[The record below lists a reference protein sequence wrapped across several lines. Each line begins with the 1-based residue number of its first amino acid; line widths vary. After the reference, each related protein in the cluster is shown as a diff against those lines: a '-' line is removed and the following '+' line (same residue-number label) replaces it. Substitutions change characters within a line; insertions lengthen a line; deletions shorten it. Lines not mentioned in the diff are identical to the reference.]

1 MKVKERLLNIWQNVK
16 EKTATLS
23 GKTKKLIIGA
33 VVFCILLS
41 VGVAVWLNTRPYEVL
56 FSELSSEE
64 ASEII
69 GKLQEEGISYKYQDD
84 GTILVPAQQ
93 EEALKAQLVYEG
105 YPNSGFTYDLFTENV
120 SLTSTESEKAHYQ
133 LLNLQERMGAT
144 IELFPNIKDAKVTI
158 ALGEDSRYVLNDK
171 NKQEATVSA
180 TLITDNG
187 QLIGDEEV
195 RAIQR
200 LMSKSIPDVEFENVA
215 VICNGQD
222 VTVEEEG
229 KSQTLASELK
239 LSLEKEI
246 ENKIRNEINNL
257 LLPIYGQGHFQV
269 SVNAEVDVNKKLRE
283 LINYS
288 AENPDKNTG
297 VISNENA
304 GWEINRDDAQ
314 NGGVPG
320 TETNSDIPIYTQIMS
335 DGSENYIGAT
345 GDINYLVDQLKEQTE
360 VQAGD
365 LTDLSVAVIID
376 GETLGGLERE
386 ELISLV
392 AKAAGIR
399 QEVQNEKIEVLNAP
413 FFNQAAEEPE
423 QKTFTIGNFTLT
435 QEQVMLIAAIAAA
448 VLLLIIILI
457 VVLLRSKKKK
467 KQAAEAAA
475 AEAAAAEAA
484 ALEEAE
490 LQRLKE
496 EALLR
501 NEAAARTL
509 GQAADM
515 DGWDAMDFNEDLLNL
530 RNERGM
536 ELKNKIRGF
545 TEENPEIV
553 AQLLKRWLKGEEQDG

>member
-1 MKVKERLLNIWQNVK
+1 MKERLLNTWQNMK

-23 GKTKKLIIGA
+23 GKTKKLIIGG
-33 VVFCILLS
+33 VIFCILLS
-41 VGVAVWLNTRPYEVL
+41 VGVAVWLHTRPYEVL

-69 GKLQEEGISYKYQDD
+69 GKLQEDGISYKYQED
-84 GTILVPAQQ
+84 GTILVPAKQ
-93 EEALKAQLVYEG
+93 EEMLKAQLVYEG

-144 IELFPNIKDAKVTI
+144 IELFPNIKNATVTI
-158 ALGEDSRYVLNDK
+158 ALGEDSRYVLDDK
-171 NKQEATVSA
+171 SKKEATVSA
-180 TLITDNG
+180 TLITENG
-187 QLIGDEEV
+187 QLIDDAEV
-195 RAIQR
+195 SAIQR
-200 LMSKSIPDVEFENVA
+200 LMSKSIQGVKFENVA

-222 VTVEEEG
+222 VTVAEEG
-229 KSQTLASELK
+229 ESQTLASELK

-246 ENKIRNEINNL
+246 ENKIRKEINNL

-269 SVNAEVDVNKKLRE
+269 SVKAEVDVNKKLRE
-283 LINYS
+283 IINYS

-297 VISNENA
+297 VVSGENT
-304 GWEINRDDAQ
+304 GWEINRDDAA

-320 TETNSDIPIYTQIMS
+320 TETNSDIPVYTQIMS

-360 VQAGD
+360 VKAGD

-376 GETLGGLERE
+376 GQTLGGLTRE
-386 ELISLV
+386 ELVSLI

-413 FFNQAAEEPE
+413 FFSEVVEEPE
-423 QKTFTIGNFTLT
+423 QKTFKIGNFTLT
-435 QEQVMLIAAIAAA
+435 QEQVMLIAAVAAA
-448 VLLLIIILI
+448 VLLLLIIVI
-457 VVLLRSKKKK
+457 VLVLRSKKKK
-467 KQAAEAAA
+467 RLAEEAAEAERIA
-475 AEAAAAEAA
+475 AEEAA
-484 ALEEAE
+484 MQEAE
-490 LQRLKE
+490 LERLKE

-501 NEAAARTL
+501 NEAAARQM
-509 GQAADM
+509 GQVAGM
-515 DGWDAMDFNEDLLNL
+515 DGWDSMDFNEDLLNL

>member
-1 MKVKERLLNIWQNVK
+1 MKERLLNIWQNVK

-23 GKTKKLIIGA
+23 DKTKKLIIGG
-33 VVFCILLS
+33 VIFCILLS
-41 VGVAVWLNTRPYEVL
+41 VGVAAWLHTRPYEVL

-69 GKLQEEGISYKYQDD
+69 GKLQEDGISYKYQDD
-84 GTILVPAQQ
+84 GTILVPAEL
-93 EEALKAQLVYEG
+93 EESLKAQLVYEG
-105 YPNSGFTYDLFTENV
+105 YPSSGFTYDLFTENV

-144 IELFPNIKDAKVTI
+144 IELLPNIKDAKVTI

-180 TLITDNG
+180 VLITENG
-187 QLIGDEEV
+187 QLIEEDEV

-200 LMSKSIPDVEFENVA
+200 LMSKSIQGVEFENVA

-229 KSQTLASELK
+229 QSQTLASELK
-239 LSLEKEI
+239 LSLERDI
-246 ENKIRNEINNL
+246 ENKIRKEINNL

-269 SVNAEVDVNKKLRE
+269 SVKAEVDVNKKLRE
-283 LINYS
+283 IINYS
-288 AENPDKNTG
+288 AENADKNTG
-297 VISNENA
+297 VISNENT
-304 GWEINRDDAQ
+304 GWEINRDEAA

-320 TETNSDIPIYTQIMS
+320 TETNADIPVYTQIMS

-376 GETLGGLERE
+376 GQTLGGLTRE

-413 FFNQAAEEPE
+413 FFNQVVEEPE
-423 QKTFTIGNFTLT
+423 PKTFKIGNFALT
-435 QEQVMLIAAIAAA
+435 QEQVLLIAAVAAG
-448 VLLLIIILI
+448 VLLLLIILI
-457 VVLLRSKKKK
+457 VVLLRRKKKK
-467 KQAAEAAA
+467 RLAAEQAEAERIA
-475 AEAAAAEAA
+475 AEEAA
-484 ALEEAE
+484 MQEAE

-501 NEAAARTL
+501 NEAAARRL
-509 GQAADM
+509 GQAVDM
-515 DGWDAMDFNEDLLNL
+515 EGWDSMDFNEDLLNL

>member
-1 MKVKERLLNIWQNVK
+1 MKERLLNIWQNVK

-23 GKTKKLIIGA
+23 DKTKKLIIGG
-33 VVFCILLS
+33 VIFCILLS
-41 VGVAVWLNTRPYEVL
+41 VGVAAWLHTRPYEVL

-69 GKLQEEGISYKYQDD
+69 DKLQEDGISYKYQDD
-84 GTILVPAQQ
+84 GTILVPAEL
-93 EEALKAQLVYEG
+93 EESLKAQLVYEG
-105 YPNSGFTYDLFTENV
+105 YPSSGFTYDLFTENV

-144 IELFPNIKDAKVTI
+144 IELLPNIKDAKVTI

-180 TLITDNG
+180 VLITENG
-187 QLIGDEEV
+187 QLIEEDEV

-200 LMSKSIPDVEFENVA
+200 LMSKSIQGVEFENVA

-229 KSQTLASELK
+229 QSQTLASELK
-239 LSLEKEI
+239 LSLERDI
-246 ENKIRNEINNL
+246 ENKIRKEINNL

-269 SVNAEVDVNKKLRE
+269 SVKAEVDVNKKLRE
-283 LINYS
+283 IINYS
-288 AENPDKNTG
+288 AENADKNTG
-297 VISNENA
+297 VISNENT
-304 GWEINRDDAQ
+304 GWEINRDEAA

-320 TETNSDIPIYTQIMS
+320 TETNADIPVYTQIMS

-376 GETLGGLERE
+376 GQTLGGLTRE

-413 FFNQAAEEPE
+413 FFNQVVEEPE
-423 QKTFTIGNFTLT
+423 PKTFKIGNFALT
-435 QEQVMLIAAIAAA
+435 QEQVLLIAAVAAG
-448 VLLLIIILI
+448 VLLLLIILI
-457 VVLLRSKKKK
+457 VVLLRKKKK
-467 KQAAEAAA
+467 KRLAAEQAEAERIA
-475 AEAAAAEAA
+475 AEEAA
-484 ALEEAE
+484 MQEAE

-501 NEAAARTL
+501 NEAAARRL
-509 GQAADM
+509 GQAVDM
-515 DGWDAMDFNEDLLNL
+515 EGWDSMDFNEDLLNL

>member
-1 MKVKERLLNIWQNVK
+1 MKERLLNTWQNVK
-16 EKTATLS
+16 EKTASLS
-23 GKTKKLIIGA
+23 DKTKKLIIGA

-69 GKLQEEGISYKYQDD
+69 GKLQEDGINYKYQED
-84 GTILVPAQQ
+84 GTILVPADQ
-93 EEALKAQLVYEG
+93 EESLKAKLVYEG

-171 NKQEATVSA
+171 NERKATVSA

-187 QLIGDEEV
+187 QLIDEEEV

-200 LMSKSIPDVEFENVA
+200 LMSKSVPEVEFENVA
-215 VICNGQD
+215 VICNGID
-222 VTVEEEG
+222 VSVKEEDG
-229 KSQTLASELK
+229 KNQTLASELK

-246 ENKIRNEINNL
+246 ENKIRTEVNNL

-269 SVNAEVDVNKKLRE
+269 SVKAEVDVNKKLRE
-283 LINYS
+283 IINYS

-297 VISNENA
+297 VVSNENT
-304 GWEINRDDAQ
+304 GWEINRDDAA

-320 TETNSDIPIYTQIMS
+320 TETNSDIPVYTQIMS

-360 VQAGD
+360 IQAGD

-376 GETLGGLERE
+376 GQTLGGLTKE

-413 FFNQAAEEPE
+413 FFSEVVEEPE
-423 QKTFTIGNFTLT
+423 QKTFTIGNFTLS
-435 QEQVMLIAAIAAA
+435 QEQVMLIAAIAAG
-448 VLLLIIILI
+448 VLLLLIIIIIL
-457 VVLLRSKKKK
+457 VLRSRKKKRL
-467 KQAAEAAA
+467 AAEAAA
-475 AEAAAAEAA
+475 AEAAAAEEA
-484 ALEEAE
+484 ALQEAE

-501 NEAAARTL
+501 NEAAARMM

-553 AQLLKRWLKGEEQDG
+553 AQLLKRWLKGDEQDG

>member
-1 MKVKERLLNIWQNVK
+1 MKERLLTIWQNVK

-23 GKTKKLIIGA
+23 GKTKKLIIGG

-69 GKLQEEGISYKYQDD
+69 GKLQEDGVSYKYQDD
-84 GTILVPAQQ
+84 GTILVPAEQ

-187 QLIGDEEV
+187 QLIGEDEV

-200 LMSKSIPDVEFENVA
+200 LMSKSIQGVDFENVA

-239 LSLEKEI
+239 LSLEKDI
-246 ENKIRNEINNL
+246 ENKIRKEISNL

-269 SVNAEVDVNKKLRE
+269 SVKAEVDVNKKLRE
-283 LINYS
+283 IINYS

-297 VISNENA
+297 VISNENT
-304 GWEINRDDAQ
+304 GWEINRDDAA

-320 TETNSDIPIYTQIMS
+320 TETNSDIPVYTQIMS

-345 GDINYLVDQLKEQTE
+345 GDIHYLVDQLKEQTE

-376 GETLGGLERE
+376 GQTLGGLTRD

-413 FFNQAAEEPE
+413 FFNEVVEQPE
-423 QKTFTIGNFTLT
+423 QKTFQIAGFVLT
-435 QEQVMLIAAIAAA
+435 QEQVMLIAAAAA
-448 VLLLIIILI
+448 GVLLLLIILI
-457 VVLLRSKKKK
+457 VVLLRRKKKK
-467 KQAAEAAA
+467 RLAEEAAEAERIA
-475 AEAAAAEAA
+475 AEEAA
-484 ALEEAE
+484 MQEAE

-501 NEAAARTL
+501 NEAVARQM
-509 GQAADM
+509 GQVADM
-515 DGWDAMDFNEDLLNL
+515 EGWDAMDFNEDLLNL
-530 RNERGM
+530 KNERGM

-553 AQLLKRWLKGEEQDG
+553 AQLLKRWLKGDEQDG

>member
-1 MKVKERLLNIWQNVK
+1 MKERLLTIWQNIK

-23 GKTKKLIIGA
+23 GKTKKLIIGG
-33 VVFCILLS
+33 VIFCILLS

-69 GKLQEEGISYKYQDD
+69 GKLQEDGVSYKYQED
-84 GTILVPAQQ
+84 GTILVPAEQ

-105 YPNSGFTYDLFTENV
+105 YPSSGFTYDLFTENV

-180 TLITDNG
+180 TLLTDNG
-187 QLIGDEEV
+187 QLIDEEEV

-200 LMSKSIPDVEFENVA
+200 LMSKSIQGVDFENVA

-239 LSLEKEI
+239 LSLERDI
-246 ENKIRNEINNL
+246 ENKIRKEINNL

-269 SVNAEVDVNKKLRE
+269 SVKAEVDVNKKLRE
-283 LINYS
+283 IINYS

-297 VISNENA
+297 VISNENT
-304 GWEINRDDAQ
+304 GWEINRDDAA

-320 TETNSDIPIYTQIMS
+320 TETNSDIPVYTQIMS

-345 GDINYLVDQLKEQTE
+345 GDLNYLVDQLKEQTE
-360 VQAGD
+360 VTAGD
-365 LTDLSVAVIID
+365 LTDLSVAVIVD
-376 GETLGGLERE
+376 GQTLGGLTRE

-413 FFNQAAEEPE
+413 FFNEVVEEPE
-423 QKTFTIGNFTLT
+423 QRTFKIGNFTLT
-435 QEQVMLIAAIAAA
+435 QEQVMLIAAVAAG
-448 VLLLIIILI
+448 VLLLLIILI
-457 VVLLRSKKKK
+457 VVLLRHKKKK
-467 KQAAEAAA
+467 RLAAEAAEAERIA
-475 AEAAAAEAA
+475 AEEAA
-484 ALEEAE
+484 MQEAE

-496 EALLR
+496 EALAR
-501 NEAAARTL
+501 NEAAARQM
-509 GQAADM
+509 GQVAGM
-515 DGWDAMDFNEDLLNL
+515 EGWDPMDFNEDLLNL
-530 RNERGM
+530 KNERGM

-553 AQLLKRWLKGEEQDG
+553 AQLLKRWLKGDEQDG

>member
-1 MKVKERLLNIWQNVK
+1 MKERVLNAWQNVK

-23 GKTKKLIIGA
+23 SRTKKLIIGA

-69 GKLQEEGISYKYQDD
+69 GKLQEEGVSYKYRED
-84 GTILVPAQQ
+84 GTILVPADQ

-105 YPNSGFTYDLFTENV
+105 YPDSGFTYDLFTENV

-144 IELFPNIKDAKVTI
+144 IKLFPNIKDAKVTI

-180 TLITDNG
+180 ALTTKDGELIDE
-187 QLIGDEEV
+187 EEV

-200 LMSKSIPDVEFENVA
+200 LMSKSVQGVEFGNVA
-215 VICNGQD
+215 VICNGMD
-222 VTVEEEG
+222 VSVKEEDG
-229 KSQTLASELK
+229 KTQTLASELK

-246 ENKIRNEINNL
+246 ENKIRNAINNL
-257 LLPIYGQGHFQV
+257 LLPIYGEGHFQV

-283 LINYS
+283 IINYS
-288 AENPDKNTG
+288 AENPDNNTG
-297 VISNENA
+297 VISNENT
-304 GWEINRDDAQ
+304 GWEINRE
-314 NGGVPG
+314 NGTTGGVPG
-320 TETNSDIPIYTQIMS
+320 TETNADIPVYTQIMS

-376 GETLGGLERE
+376 GQTLGGLTKE

-413 FFNQAAEEPE
+413 FFSEVVEEPE
-423 QKTFTIGNFTLT
+423 VPTFKIGSLTLT
-435 QEQVMLIAAIAAA
+435 QNQMMLIAAIAAA
-448 VLLLIIILI
+448 VLLLLIIII
-457 VVLLRSKKKK
+457 VLVLRSRKKKRLAAEAE
-467 KQAAEAAA
+467 AAEAAA
-475 AEAAAAEAA
+475 AEEAA
-484 ALEEAE
+484 LREAE
-490 LQRLKE
+490 LQRLKD
-496 EALLR
+496 EALAR
-501 NEAAARTL
+501 NEAAARKM
-509 GQAADM
+509 GQAVDM
-515 DGWDAMDFNEDLLNL
+515 EGWDSMDFNEDLLNL

>member
-1 MKVKERLLNIWQNVK
+1 MKERLLTIWQNVK

-23 GKTKKLIIGA
+23 GKTKKLIIGG

-69 GKLQEEGISYKYQDD
+69 GKLQEDGVSYKYQDD
-84 GTILVPAQQ
+84 GTILVPAEQ

-158 ALGEDSRYVLNDK
+158 ALGENSRYVLNDK

-187 QLIGDEEV
+187 QLIGEDEV

-200 LMSKSIPDVEFENVA
+200 LMSKSIQGVDFENVA

-239 LSLEKEI
+239 LSLEKDI
-246 ENKIRNEINNL
+246 ENKIRKEISNL

-269 SVNAEVDVNKKLRE
+269 SVKAEVDVNKKLRE
-283 LINYS
+283 IINYS

-297 VISNENA
+297 VISNENT
-304 GWEINRDDAQ
+304 GWEINRDDAA

-320 TETNSDIPIYTQIMS
+320 TETNSDIPVYTQIMS

-345 GDINYLVDQLKEQTE
+345 GDIHYLVDQLKEQTE

-376 GETLGGLERE
+376 GQTLGGLTRD

-413 FFNQAAEEPE
+413 FFNEVVEQPE
-423 QKTFTIGNFTLT
+423 QKTFQIAGFVLT
-435 QEQVMLIAAIAAA
+435 QEQVMLIAAAAA
-448 VLLLIIILI
+448 GVLLLLIILI
-457 VVLLRSKKKK
+457 VGLLRRKKKK
-467 KQAAEAAA
+467 RLAEEAAEAERIA
-475 AEAAAAEAA
+475 AEEAA
-484 ALEEAE
+484 MQEAE

-501 NEAAARTL
+501 NEAVARQM
-509 GQAADM
+509 GQVADM
-515 DGWDAMDFNEDLLNL
+515 EGWDAMDFNEDLLNL
-530 RNERGM
+530 KNERGM

-553 AQLLKRWLKGEEQDG
+553 AQLLKRWLKGDEQDG

>member
-1 MKVKERLLNIWQNVK
+1 MKERLLNTWQNVK

-23 GKTKKLIIGA
+23 DKTKKLIIGG
-33 VVFCILLS
+33 VIFCILLS

-69 GKLQEEGISYKYQDD
+69 GKLQEDGVSYKYQDD
-84 GTILVPAQQ
+84 GTILVPADQ
-93 EEALKAQLVYEG
+93 EETLKAQLVYEG
-105 YPNSGFTYDLFTENV
+105 YPNSGFTYDLFTNNV
-120 SLTSTESEKAHYQ
+120 SMTSTESEKAHYQ

-187 QLIGDEEV
+187 QLIDEEEV

-200 LMSKSIPDVEFENVA
+200 LMSKSIQGVQFENVA

-222 VTVEEEG
+222 VTVAEEG

-239 LSLEKEI
+239 MSMEKEI

-269 SVNAEVDVNKKLRE
+269 SVKAEVDVNKKLRE
-283 LINYS
+283 IINYS
-288 AENPDKNTG
+288 AEDPDKNTG
-297 VISNENA
+297 VISNENT
-304 GWEINRDDAQ
+304 GWEINRDDAA

-320 TETNSDIPIYTQIMS
+320 TETNSDIPVYTQITS

-345 GDINYLVDQLKEQTE
+345 GDIKYLVDQLKEQTE

-365 LTDLSVAVIID
+365 LKDLSVAVIID
-376 GETLGGLERE
+376 GQTLGGLTRE

-413 FFNQAAEEPE
+413 FFSHVAEEPA
-423 QKTFTIGNFTLT
+423 QKTFKIGNFVLT
-435 QEQVMLIAAIAAA
+435 QDQVLLIAAIAGA
-448 VLLLIIILI
+448 VLLLLIILI
-457 VVLLRSKKKK
+457 VVLLRRRKKKK
-467 KQAAEAAA
+467 LAEEAAEAERIA
-475 AEAAAAEAA
+475 AEEAA
-484 ALEEAE
+484 LQEAE

-501 NEAAARTL
+501 NEAAARQM
-509 GQAADM
+509 GQVVGM
-515 DGWDAMDFNEDLLNL
+515 DGWDPMDFNEDLLNL
-530 RNERGM
+530 KNERGM